1 MWGHEFVTASTLD
14 VSVGV
19 SSHPFMPDKRLLAR
33 IKSRI
38 ARFVFVLSSCLLL
51 LAPLP
56 QMYSSASNSL
66 PSPVTQLQM
75 TLPAAPGQL
84 WNAFSAANV
93 VDVNLIAGDTGISK
107 PTLHW
112 VQSVI
117 RTDAWPVIAH
127 LFAGASVS
135 DVNLVLFATEKGYE
149 QAVAQQFAGN
159 AKEIAARTGGFTV
172 GTTVY
177 VPIYKYSATDTLAN
191 TVAHEFTHVFLNVTG
206 VSRRIPEWMNEGFA
220 WTAGLK
226 AETAVNSVGVQSLL
240 QGLAS
245 KLSSARQSGNL
256 APLTTGTTAGLQKNF
271 EYNLEY
277 EDYLAVQQLE
287 RVYGTEVMKQ
297 FFRQALDV
305 GLKKSFEASFGM
317 SLDAYEQMFYGN
329 LTASS

>member
-1 MWGHEFVTASTLD
+1 
-14 VSVGV
+14 
-19 SSHPFMPDKRLLAR
+19 
-33 IKSRI
+33 
-38 ARFVFVLSSCLLL
+38 
-51 LAPLP
+51 
-56 QMYSSASNSL
+56 
-66 PSPVTQLQM
+66 
-75 TLPAAPGQL
+75 
-84 WNAFSAANV
+84 
-93 VDVNLIAGDTGISK
+93 
-107 PTLHW
+107 
-112 VQSVI
+112 
-117 RTDAWPVIAH
+117 
-127 LFAGASVS
+127 
-135 DVNLVLFATEKGYE
+135 
-149 QAVAQQFAGN
+149 
-159 AKEIAARTGGFTV
+159 
-172 GTTVY
+172 
-177 VPIYKYSATDTLAN
+177 
-191 TVAHEFTHVFLNVTG
+191 
-206 VSRRIPEWMNEGFA
+206 MNEGFA

-329 LTASS
+329 LTANS

>member
-1 MWGHEFVTASTLD
+1 M
-14 VSVGV
+14 
-19 SSHPFMPDKRLLAR
+19 
-33 IKSRI
+33 
-38 ARFVFVLSSCLLL
+38 
-51 LAPLP
+51 
-56 QMYSSASNSL
+56 
-66 PSPVTQLQM
+66 
-75 TLPAAPGQL
+75 
-84 WNAFSAANV
+84 

-135 DVNLVLFATEKGYE
+135 DVNLVLFSTEMGYE

-287 RVYGTEVMKQ
+287 SVYGTEVMKQ

-329 LTASS
+329 LTANS